1 MNRSFIKKMGAIALA
16 MVFFLFLAPFSAGA
30 LTPVEV
36 AKLVASDGASD
47 DYFGYSV
54 AVDGDTAVI
63 GAYGD
68 RDYGT
73 NSGSAYVFSRI
84 DGTWMQQAKLTAS
97 DGAAYDYFGIS
108 VAVDGDTAV
117 IGAHNDEDNG
127 PSSGSAYVFSRISGT
142 WEQQAKL
149 KAPNWA
155 AGSLFGYS
163 VAVDGDTAVIGA
175 YGDYYYGTNSG
186 AAYVFSRSGS
196 TWEQQAK
203 ITAPGGAAN
212 QYFGLSVA
220 VDGDTAVIGAF
231 GDGNYFNSGAAY
243 VFSRSGGIWLQQ
255 AKLTASDEAA
265 NDYFGYSVA
274 VDGSTAVIGA
284 LYDDDNDFS
293 NSGAA
298 YVFSRSGGTWAQQAK
313 LTAPDGASSDSFGCS
328 VAVDGD
334 TAAVIGVRYDDDK
347 GTSSGSAYVF
357 SLAPPD
363 NDQDGV
369 PDDQDNCPDTPNPDQ
384 ADTDYDTLGDA
395 CDVTFNAEAV
405 IDVLEFECSSSIELL
420 TAADPPGV
428 KGMISKL
435 TGNGGVA
442 AKVAK
447 AKNDYAKG
455 KIEYH
460 TYIDRLNAALNQ
472 LDAYDT
478 QLEDKTDRGK
488 IADTYALK
496 LEQKSADMRKGIIE
510 VIRHVMP

>member
-36 AKLVASDGASD
+36 AKLVASDGASG

-68 RDYGT
+68 RDYGA

-84 DGTWMQQAKLTAS
+84 D
-97 DGAAYDYFGIS
+97 
-108 VAVDGDTAV
+108 
-117 IGAHNDEDNG
+117 
-127 PSSGSAYVFSRISGT
+127 
-142 WEQQAKL
+142 
-149 KAPNWA
+149 
-155 AGSLFGYS
+155 
-163 VAVDGDTAVIGA
+163 
-175 YGDYYYGTNSG
+175 
-186 AAYVFSRSGS
+186 
-196 TWEQQAK
+196 
-203 ITAPGGAAN
+203 
-212 QYFGLSVA
+212 
-220 VDGDTAVIGAF
+220 
-231 GDGNYFNSGAAY
+231 
-243 VFSRSGGIWLQQ
+243 
-255 AKLTASDEAA
+255 
-265 NDYFGYSVA
+265 
-274 VDGSTAVIGA
+274 
-284 LYDDDNDFS
+284 
-293 NSGAA
+293 
-298 YVFSRSGGTWAQQAK
+298 GTWAQQAK

>member
-1 MNRSFIKKMGAIALA
+1 MNRSFIKKIGAIALA

-36 AKLVASDGASD
+36 AKLVASDGAVG

-68 RDYGT
+68 GNYGT
-73 NSGSAYVFSRI
+73 NSGSAYVFSRS
-84 DGTWMQQAKLTAS
+84 GSTWVQQAKLTAP
-97 DGAAYDYFGIS
+97 DGASGDFFGVS

-117 IGAHNDEDNG
+117 IGAHYDEDNG
-127 PSSGSAYVFSRISGT
+127 PGSGSAYVFSRISGT
-142 WEQQAKL
+142 WAQQAKL

-265 NDYFGYSVA
+265 GDYFGWSVA
-274 VDGSTAVIGA
+274 VDG
-284 LYDDDNDFS
+284 N
-293 NSGAA
+293 
-298 YVFSRSGGTWAQQAK
+298 
-313 LTAPDGASSDSFGCS
+313 
-328 VAVDGD
+328 

-435 TGNGGVA
+435 TGNA
-442 AKVAK
+442 T
-447 AKNDYAKG
+447 
-455 KIEYH
+455 ILIL
-460 TYIDRLNAALNQ
+460 IDLMQ
-472 LDAYDT
+472 
-478 QLEDKTDRGK
+478 
-488 IADTYALK
+488 
-496 LEQKSADMRKGIIE
+496 
-510 VIRHVMP
+510 H